1 MRFYDT
7 LTRSVREF
15 TPNEPGRVGMYTCG
29 PTVYR
34 PAHIGNLRTFLAA
47 DLLRR
52 AMELEGMS
60 VRVVTNITDVG
71 HMSDDSQEGSG
82 GEGGG
87 EDKMLL
93 AAEDE
98 GLTTAEIAA
107 KYTEA
112 FHRDRDAVN
121 ILPASVY
128 PKATDHI
135 PEMVELTERL
145 LRRGHAYEAAGMV
158 YFDVDTFPSYGRLSR
173 NDVSQLAAGHR
184 SENVDPRKHHHY
196 DFTLWRAAGPRRR
209 VRWPSPWG
217 EGFPGWHIECSAMS
231 LRHLGERVDVHTGG
245 ADLMFPH
252 HEDEIAQ
259 SEGAVGHP
267 VVGAWSHAHHLL
279 AEGRKMAK
287 SAGNF
292 YCLADVVER
301 GADPLAFRYLMLQ
314 TRYREPTNFTWD
326 ALEAAGRGLERHRRQ
341 MAAWSAGA
349 EARSPTA
356 QGSDLDERFRAAVG
370 DDLNTPRALAVLAE
384 VAAAPIPDGEKYRL
398 VSSWDRFLG
407 LDLDREV
414 VAHRE
419 LPPGAAERIEARE
432 RARAGRDWANAD
444 RIRAEL
450 ADLGVELIDTPQGTR
465 WLVSG

>member
-1 MRFYDT
+1 
-7 LTRSVREF
+7 
-15 TPNEPGRVGMYTCG
+15 MYTCG

-34 PAHIGNLRTFLAA
+34 PVHIGNLRTFLAA

-52 AMELEGMS
+52 AMELEGLS

-71 HMSDDSQEGSG
+71 HMADDSQEA
-82 GEGGG
+82 GG
-87 EDKMLL
+87 EDKMQL

-98 GLTTAEIAA
+98 GLTPAEIAE
-107 KYTEA
+107 KYA
-112 FHRDRDAVN
+112 ASFHRDREAVN
-121 ILPASVY
+121 ILPAAVY

-145 LRRGHAYEAAGMV
+145 LRRGHAYEAEGMV
-158 YFDVDTFPSYGRLSR
+158 YFDVDTFPTYGRLSH
-173 NDVSQLAAGHR
+173 NDVHRLAAGHR
-184 SENVDPRKHHHY
+184 SENVDPRKRHHY
-196 DFTLWRAAGPRRR
+196 DFTLWRAAAPRRR

-217 EGFPGWHIECSAMS
+217 DGFPGWHIECSAMS
-231 LRHLGERVDVHTGG
+231 LRHLGEQVDVHTGG
-245 ADLMFPH
+245 ADLLFPH

-279 AEGRKMAK
+279 AEGRKMSK

-292 YCLADVVER
+292 YRLDDLVER

-314 TRYREPTNFTWD
+314 TRYREPTNFTWE

-341 MAAWSAGA
+341 MAAWLAGA
-349 EARSPTA
+349 GPSPGGSGSPSVEAA
-356 QGSDLDERFRAAVG
+356 DLDERFRAAVA
-370 DDLNTPRALAVLAE
+370 DDLNTPRALAVLAD
-384 VAAAPIPDGEKYRL
+384 VAAAPIPDGDRYRL
-398 VSSWDRFLG
+398 VSTWDRFLG
-407 LDLDREV
+407 LDLDREA
-414 VAHRE
+414 VARRV

-432 RARAGRDWANAD
+432 RARADRDWASAD

-450 ADLGVELIDTPQGTR
+450 AVLGVEVIDTPEGTR
-465 WLVSG
+465 WH